1 MVSAMYRAVMFLC
14 ALLSFAIAFGAADLT
29 PYAIAFL
36 LAGSACAALGVGDHL
51 YHRRVGR

>member
-1 MVSAMYRAVMFLC
+1 MYRAVMFLC
-14 ALLSFAIAFGAADLT
+14 ALLSFAIAFGAADST

-36 LAGSACAALGVGDHL
+36 LVGSAFAALGVGDHL